1 MAKTNTAGATN
12 HLGLVKMRVQGEG
25 TLLTRALTLSNVRS
39 SGLPNSTLVENNEV
53 VPTLLANFTSQYM
66 QLDVR
71 VIDDDEWF
79 RVKTVTPFLKPVATS
94 LPG

>member
-1 MAKTNTAGATN
+1 MAKTNAAGAIN
-12 HLGLVKMRVQGEG
+12 HLGLVKLRVQGEG
-25 TLLTRALTLSNVRS
+25 NLVTRALTLSNVRS
-39 SGLPNSTLVENNEV
+39 SALPNLALVENNEIA
-53 VPTLLANFTSQYM
+53 PTILANFKSQYM

-71 VIDDDEWF
+71 TTEIDEWF